1 MQKGSPTLVSI
12 SGVIGVG
19 KSVLLR
25 LLSEHLPSLMESEGI
40 SLVFVKEPSE
50 LWREKKWTTRFYS
63 DPKKR
68 ALAFQL
74 LVFTTHVAA
83 VREAIKQKEKELKES
98 KEQKRIICIVER
110 CMWDQLLFWKIQ
122 GVDSMEDDAYM
133 QTWRLWN
140 EFIPPVSKIFFC
152 KTSQLGQ
159 TMERVALRASMIE
172 EEKEGVTLE
181 YQTRLYEK
189 HCEWYTEGKTNISW
203 KEDDEKTCFE
213 RGVDCVHLNT
223 DIPYHTN
230 EAALRELLCEFAEE
244 LKN

>member
-1 MQKGSPTLVSI
+1 MRKGSLTLVSI

-19 KSVLLR
+19 KSVLLN
-25 LLSEHLPSLMESEGI
+25 LLSEHLPSLMESRSGSENV

-50 LWREKKWTTRFYS
+50 LWREKQWTTRFYAN
-63 DPKKR
+63 PQKR

-83 VREAIKQKEKELKES
+83 VREAIEKES
-98 KEQKRIICIVER
+98 KKQKRIICIVER

-152 KTSQLGQ
+152 KTSRLEQ

-203 KEDDEKTCFE
+203 REGENTHFE
-213 RGVDCVHLNT
+213 RDVDCIHLNT
-223 DIPYHTN
+223 DIPYHKN
-230 EAALRELLCEFAEE
+230 EAALRELLCEFVEE
-244 LKN
+244 LKNH